1 VRNPN
6 FNYDKRWII
15 LQRLNGN
22 GLREIINLYDGL
34 RYSLDPLEKV
44 LISFKKVRSII
55 RGNAY

>member
-1 VRNPN
+1 MVM
-6 FNYDKRWII
+6 
-15 LQRLNGN
+15 

-44 LISFKKVRSII
+44 LIPFKKVRSII